1 MLCWTSSK
9 MEASDWS
16 KIVCYTYLASTT
28 ILFKRKKRNVKI
40 SCPILLSL
48 PHTRALTG
56 PPGAGHAGRAGAGG
70 ARDQPPAGGPQRD
83 GALPGRRQG
92 HPRHRQLEDQVR
104 ERSSLYNLPTAGPR
118 TLAELSL
125 EGATLAT
132 FTHPDMVEPVAVAVA
147 PRGEFVVADNVSGLL
162 VFDPCGKLLRH
173 GHGVEVTVPP

>member
-1 MLCWTSSK
+1 MRHYLDIIEIVPTPAPEPGRQVLDTRGGLALVGHVTSPQLEGRSVTGLC
-9 MEASDWS
+9 
-16 KIVCYTYLASTT
+16 L
-28 ILFKRKKRNVKI
+28 
-40 SCPILLSL
+40 
-48 PHTRALTG
+48 
-56 PPGAGHAGRAGAGG
+56 GA
-70 ARDQPPAGGPQRD
+70 ARDTLVTVNWRTRC
-83 GALPGRRQG
+83 GRGR
-92 HPRHRQLEDQVR
+92 LFT
-104 ERSSLYNLPTAGPR
+104 YNLPTPGPR